1 MWQWVLD
8 KIFPDLEGLYL
19 LLESEKAQV
28 KIDKHA
34 ALRRKEFGGMKFCA
48 AKQLRFKI
56 NAKNYLRCR
65 FIETGKDR

>member
-1 MWQWVLD
+1 M
-8 KIFPDLEGLYL
+8 

-65 FIETGKDR
+65 FIETGKNR